1 MSGSETGRLRNGQA
15 GPACRHFPHVPRAV
29 EPDQWVPHDRVP
41 GGCAHTGSLGRAV
54 DRLRWAGR
62 WFGPNPQFILSP
74 FFLPPPLTITYKGSY
89 SYTYITIISFLYLF
103 LILTSPLSNI
113 LNKTIN

>member
-62 WFGPNPQFILSP
+62 WFGPNPQFILSL
-74 FFLPPPLTITYKGSY
+74 FFLLFFYGFFS
-89 SYTYITIISFLYLF
+89 LLF
-103 LILTSPLSNI
+103 LEFKFKLEFGPVIHQC
-113 LNKTIN
+113 